1 MEPTSKEDINEI
13 LLEIKDAFS
22 RKMKFYQ
29 NELKNVEEMVALK
42 KHNNDDLIKYLLN
55 VLEMLKNPMMEEK
68 DI

>member
-1 MEPTSKEDINEI
+1 MEPASKEDINEI

-42 KHNNDDLIKYLLN
+42 KHNNSDLI
-55 VLEMLKNPMMEEK
+55 
-68 DI
+68 

>member
-1 MEPTSKEDINEI
+1 MEPASKEDINEI

>member
-1 MEPTSKEDINEI
+1 MTPGSKEDINEI